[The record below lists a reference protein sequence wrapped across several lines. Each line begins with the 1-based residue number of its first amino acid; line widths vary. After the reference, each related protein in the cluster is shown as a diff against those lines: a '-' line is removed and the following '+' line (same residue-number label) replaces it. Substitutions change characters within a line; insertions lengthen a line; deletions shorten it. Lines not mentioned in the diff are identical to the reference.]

1 MSTTIRAFTINDF
14 DDALTLWKG
23 IEGLY
28 LNESDTRDGIAAFL
42 QRNPG
47 CSAVALDDSASMVGA
62 VLCGHNGRAGHLY
75 HLAVAATHRGQ
86 GIGRALTT
94 FCTESLLKAGV
105 QRCNI
110 FVYSHNA
117 DGMKFWETNGWIAP
131 TTWEVMQK
139 RLAQ

>member
-1 MSTTIRAFTINDF
+1 MTAARVRAFTIADF
-14 DDALTLWKG
+14 DAAIALWKN

-28 LNESDTRDGIAAFL
+28 LNEADTREGVSAFL

-47 CSAVALDDSASMVGA
+47 ISAVAEENGVLIGA

-75 HLAVAATHRGQ
+75 HLAVADTHRGQ

-94 FCTESLLKAGV
+94 FCTEALLKAGV
-105 QRCNI
+105 ARCNI
-110 FVYSHNA
+110 FVYSNNA
-117 DGMKFWETNGWIAP
+117 DGMQFWETNGWVAP

-139 RLAQ
+139 RLN